1 MSTMRTIEKNA
12 ILVELSIS
20 QWTGRR
26 YDRASS
32 NEFNASKKAAPD
44 ASRIHKAVVDPAM
57 LKPTSRQAYAIR
69 RYMECNT
76 LPWSDTG
83 QRILPVLRLQEFR
96 DGFETLKTEFLDEVD
111 RFIHAY
117 RADVRQEAARLGDLF
132 DLSDYPSPAVVREK
146 FDAKLKFLPIP
157 AGDDFR
163 VDFDADTIEMLRSEL
178 ESELATKQASIL
190 TGLWRDVGVHLTT
203 IAERLK
209 DPDARFRRELTDNAR
224 DLLLRIEDLNVFDDP
239 DLAALAAE
247 SKRLCDLIKDPI
259 QLREDGIA
267 RDMAAC
273 EAQRI
278 VAEFDDLW

>member
-1 MSTMRTIEKNA
+1 MRTIEKNA

-26 YDRASS
+26 YDRQSS
-32 NEFNASKKAAPD
+32 DEFNAAKRAARD
-44 ASRIHKAVVDPAM
+44 ACRVHKAVVNPVM
-57 LKPTSRQAYAIR
+57 LKLVGRRAYAIR
-69 RYMECNT
+69 RYLENNT

-83 QRILPVLRLQEFR
+83 QRILPVLRLQAFR
-96 DGFETLKTEFLDEVD
+96 EGFESLKAEFLDEVD

-117 RADVRQEAARLGDLF
+117 RADVRLEAQRLGDLF
-132 DLSDYPSPAVVREK
+132 NLGDYPPPNVVREK

-163 VDFDADTIEMLRSEL
+163 VDFDASTIEMLRDEL
-178 ESELATKQASIL
+178 ESELAAKQASIL

-203 IAERLK
+203 VAERLK

-239 DLAALAAE
+239 NLAALAAE
-247 SKRLCDLIKDPI
+247 SKQLCDLIEDPVR
-259 QLREDGIA
+259 LREDESA
-267 RDMAAC
+267 RDRAAC

-278 VAEFDDLW
+278 AAEFDDLW